1 MRNPAHRPV
10 ATTAKRIALAA
21 SVAAALASPS
31 LALAGGSLAGTYKTT
46 IASPA
51 QFKGTFILKLAAGG
65 AYTVTDDGHLIV
77 RGKYAGSGSKITFGH
92 ETGQGA
98 CAKTGTYTWTKSGKT
113 LRFKRVSDAASCNGR
128 ITILSHALTQS
139 H

>member
-1 MRNPAHRPV
+1 MKYRPAAV
-10 ATTAKRIALAA
+10 TVKRIALAA

-46 IASPA
+46 FASPA
-51 QFKGTFILKLAAGG
+51 QFKGTWVLKFAAGG
-65 AYTVTDDGHLIV
+65 AYSVTDNGHLLV
-77 RGKYAGSGSKITFGH
+77 RGKYTSGGSKITFGH

-98 CAKTGTYTWTKSGKT
+98 CAKSGTYTWTKAGKT

-128 ITILSHALTQS
+128 ITILSHALTLSQ
-139 H
+139 

>member
-1 MRNPAHRPV
+1 MRNTAPRPAV
-10 ATTAKRIALAA
+10 TTVKRLALAA
-21 SVAAALASPS
+21 AVAAAAASPS

-46 IASPA
+46 IAKPA
-51 QFKGTFILKLAAGG
+51 QFKGTFALKLAAGG

-77 RGKYAGSGSKITFGH
+77 RGKYTGSGSKITFGH
-92 ETGQGA
+92 ETGEGA
-98 CAKTGTYTWTKSGKT
+98 CAKSGTYTWTKSGKT
-113 LRFKRVSDAASCNGR
+113 LRFKRMSDAASCSGR